1 LQFVSEEFKDDKDLV
16 LEILKINA
24 NVLKFVSARLKNDI
38 EVLEACENII
48 DKIYLKDLISQIV
61 K

>member
-1 LQFVSEEFKDDKDLV
+1 MQFVSEEFKDDKDLV